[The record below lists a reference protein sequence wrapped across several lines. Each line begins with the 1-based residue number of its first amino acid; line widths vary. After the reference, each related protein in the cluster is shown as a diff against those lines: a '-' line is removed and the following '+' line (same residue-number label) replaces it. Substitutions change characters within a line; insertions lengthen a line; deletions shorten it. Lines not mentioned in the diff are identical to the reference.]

1 MRGLIPVLVLL
12 AAWANGFS
20 QETALSVPRVE
31 ADGNAGRAEGTFD
44 IGLPRV
50 SLYSDLSDRLK
61 AAVLTS
67 DLSAIQALYQTNGV
81 SPEQLNEE
89 LRRWRPLLEGDA
101 QHRVCILDH
110 GCVFR
115 DFSHSNKMWKKL
127 ANRLTS
133 QKATHLV
140 QLPTTAGYWN
150 LPLVDVQ
157 DRFLIL
163 PSDQSKDMGFRPEDF
178 EAGDLPVSANTNS
191 TSGAAGPHR

>member
-50 SLYSDLSDRLK
+50 SLYADLSDRLK

-115 DFSHSNKMWKKL
+115 DFRMQTL
-127 ANRLTS
+127 C
-133 QKATHLV
+133 
-140 QLPTTAGYWN
+140 
-150 LPLVDVQ
+150 
-157 DRFLIL
+157 
-163 PSDQSKDMGFRPEDF
+163 
-178 EAGDLPVSANTNS
+178 
-191 TSGAAGPHR
+191 